1 MIGFIQDMLDID
13 EMIGVS
19 KTIDIAKGSNKL
31 PLNIKDAWKQYK
43 RKQIWQL
50 QK

>member
-1 MIGFIQDMLDID
+1 MIDFILNMLDID

-31 PLNIKDAWKQYK
+31 PLNIKDAWEQHK
-43 RKQIWQL
+43 RAKVWQ
-50 QK
+50 